1 MKTYKNP
8 ISTAM
13 SEYRE
18 DFRYNKEWW
27 TEKMGTG
34 RNNEYLWIEFK
45 NGDNITVQADY
56 FQYDGNTCLPRFRAD
71 EVAYISRYYGDNV
84 ETTTAADIVVDTG
97 RIILYRNGVEC
108 FRCEMTEE
116 EFKTMRRQMWELD
129 DDTDSTAWMLDYCRA
144 FATSK
149 MNHTPE
155 TPNPDNTPSAMNANE
170 TKVPEFSELSHTA
183 TNIVLTAEND
193 GDIYRRYVAP
203 LVLSLLQTKSNRALH
218 PIAKGW
224 RNPPRCVQSS
234 PPHSLRC
241 MSAWM
246 EGNTKVTAAERK
258 EAANYLAWSYIS
270 DAEDEYNN
278 QMAVYK

>member
-34 RNNEYLWIEFK
+34 CNNEYLWIQFK

-56 FQYDGNTCLPRFRAD
+56 FEYDGNTCLPRFRAD

-97 RIILYRNGVEC
+97 RIILYRDGVEY
-108 FRCEMTEE
+108 FRYEMTEE
-116 EFKTMRRQMWELD
+116 EFKGMHRLMWKLD
-129 DDTDSTAWMLDYCRA
+129 DDTDATAWMLDYCRA

-149 MNHTPE
+149 KNNNTTTTE
-155 TPNPDNTPSAMNANE
+155 STNNTPSTMNAKSAKDLERQMARISGPRFDKALEIYKRYLHNMAVHFSGDKYPHAPAMTPE
-170 TKVPEFSELSHTA
+170 QLKIKVPQS
-183 TNIVLTAEND
+183 
-193 GDIYRRYVAP
+193 IY
-203 LVLSLLQTKSNRALH
+203 
-218 PIAKGW
+218 
-224 RNPPRCVQSS
+224 
-234 PPHSLRC
+234 
-241 MSAWM
+241 
-246 EGNTKVTAAERK
+246 AA
-258 EAANYLAWSYIS
+258 I
-270 DAEDEYNN
+270 
-278 QMAVYK
+278 